1 MHEDL
6 AARTA
11 SIRGGRGAGRRVRL
25 AGRAGGGLDAGTAAG
40 LRAGTSAGRRTD
52 ASRAAPDGS
61 ARREAGA
68 EAAKG
73 AVRASA
79 TRRRASVV
87 LLALA
92 AACGAL
98 AAGCA
103 GSPPAAPAGEA
114 DRIPAPVL
122 TPPPVP
128 KPEPGEPV
136 EVYSVSVEDVPA
148 GELLFALAR
157 DAGLDIDV
165 DPGIEGRITMNAVD
179 EPLPDLLRRISRHA
193 ALRVEIE
200 DGVLAARRDEPVL
213 RAYPID
219 YVSVARDVETVNEV
233 GTGLGG
239 AIGSPAGEEN
249 GSSADVR
256 GKAEHRFWDA
266 LVESVRAVLGES
278 PDGASGVFAH
288 RETSLIAVRA
298 SAARHRE
305 VAAFLDGVLASARR
319 QVLIEAVIVEV
330 GLDDRFRSGVNFSR
344 LFGGDLRVQ
353 TGLPGGNFGDSAPF
367 ALLSSADLGLTVRL
381 LREFG
386 EVQVLSTPIVMAL
399 NNQTAIVKIA
409 ENRAF
414 FTSEVRTT
422 SNDTTIERNVQT
434 KLHTVPVG
442 LILLVTPS
450 VAADGEIVLKVR
462 PTVTRQTGFVVD
474 PNPTL
479 AAAEVVSRIP
489 EIAVREIESVLR
501 LRSGEVAV
509 LGGLMQEES
518 REDTAGVPLLSRL
531 PGIGAAFRYRDRRT
545 EKTELIVF
553 LRPTV
558 VRDPSLD
565 ADLGR
570 FHRWW
575 RRTGEPAGRE
585 AVRGP
590 GPGLDPDSRPD
601 RRTVPA
607 AGAAGAAAPA
617 TGTGK
622 QQGIRIEQAWGGN
635 PADGMLGRAWT
646 ALQRGALRGARGV
659 VPGSAGR
666 AAGGGPGRPRRAR
679 GARGEDRGGA
689 GVVPPPARARA
700 GARDR
705 AGDGRRAR
713 CRREPGGARTG
724 DPGPALGPAGSS
736 LASRRARPL
745 ARRAGPVGGRR
756 RRLSDRPS
764 PRPVQSRSGVQPGG
778 ERGPARSPGRRA
790 RPLPRGAGAR
800 RPLAPRLRRA
810 RGARTDRGA
819 RRAGGDPA
827 VRRRT
832 APPGPAP
839 LAGGAAAGP
848 DPLANLLVETGAISE
863 DQARIARTEQRNT
876 GAGFTDV
883 LAKLGFVTEG
893 IVRDALGGALGVESV
908 DLGSAVAEADATA
921 AVPERV
927 ARRFLAAGLAIERD
941 AAGAPRRLTVAMADP
956 FDVIALD
963 HLRSL
968 FDGDVEITSL
978 LAGRSDVER
987 FIERAYGHDLSV
999 AGILAEIES
1008 GGEPADPA
1016 GGAAAARAGEYGQ
1029 PIVRLV
1035 DVLLSDAVKQGASDV
1050 HFEPE
1055 RGFLRVRYRIDGVL
1069 RQVRSLHRGYWSA
1082 IAVRLKVMCGMNI
1095 AETRAPQDGRMT
1107 LSVSGRDIDYRV
1119 SSLPTTH
1126 GENIVLRVLD
1136 RSRGLVPLD
1145 ELGMSPGALAE
1156 LGRMMERPEGLIL
1169 VTGPT
1174 GSGKTTTLYSMLAH
1188 LDREAVNVMT
1198 WRTRSSTRWRG
1209 SARPRSTR
1217 R

>member
-40 LRAGTSAGRRTD
+40 LRAGTNTGRRTD

-87 LLALA
+87 LLALT

-239 AIGSPAGEEN
+239 AIGSPAGGEN

-278 PDGASGVFAH
+278 PDGASGGFAH

-344 LFGGDLRVQ
+344 LFGGDLRAQ

-462 PTVTRQTGFVVD
+462 PTVTRQTGFVID

-590 GPGLDPDSRPD
+590 GPDPDSRPD

-622 QQGIRIEQAWGGN
+622 QEGIRIEQAWGGN

-646 ALQRGALRGARGV
+646 ALQRGALRGARASYLEALDARPAAALAGLGALAV
-659 VPGSAGR
+659 REGRIAEARAWYRRLLALEPAHEIGR
-666 AAGGGPGRPRRAR
+666 AMAAVLDAGGSPEAHER
-679 GARGEDRGGA
+679 EI
-689 GVVPPPARARA
+689 
-700 GARDR
+700 RD
-705 AGDGRRAR
+705 
-713 CRREPGGARTG
+713 
-724 DPGPALGPAGSS
+724 
-736 LASRRARPL
+736 
-745 ARRAGPVGGRR
+745 
-756 RRLSDRPS
+756 RLSDLPEAAWLHAALGHSFAGRGRWEAAADAYRTALRLAPS
-764 PRPVQSRSGVQPGG
+764 NPD
-778 ERGPARSPGRRA
+778 PAYNLAVSADRLDRRA
-790 RPLPRGAGAR
+790 
-800 RPLAPRLRRA
+800 
-810 RGARTDRGA
+810 
-819 RRAGGDPA
+819 
-827 VRRRT
+827 
-832 APPGPAP
+832 
-839 LAGGAAAGP
+839 AA
-848 DPLANLLVETGAISE
+848 L
-863 DQARIARTEQRNT
+863 
-876 GAGFTDV
+876 
-883 LAKLGFVTEG
+883 
-893 IVRDALGGALGVESV
+893 
-908 DLGSAVAEADATA
+908 
-921 AVPERV
+921 
-927 ARRFLAAGLAIERD
+927 
-941 AAGAPRRLTVAMADP
+941 
-956 FDVIALD
+956 
-963 HLRSL
+963 
-968 FDGDVEITSL
+968 
-978 LAGRSDVER
+978 
-987 FIERAYGHDLSV
+987 
-999 AGILAEIES
+999 
-1008 GGEPADPA
+1008 
-1016 GGAAAARAGEYGQ
+1016 
-1029 PIVRLV
+1029 
-1035 DVLLSDAVKQGASDV
+1035 
-1050 HFEPE
+1050 
-1055 RGFLRVRYRIDGVL
+1055 VRYREALELAALSPPAFD
-1069 RQVRSLHRGYWSA
+1069 VR
-1082 IAVRLKVMCGMNI
+1082 AVRERI
-1095 AETRAPQDGRMT
+1095 AALEGRVETRP
-1107 LSVSGRDIDYRV
+1107 
-1119 SSLPTTH
+1119 
-1126 GENIVLRVLD
+1126 
-1136 RSRGLVPLD
+1136 
-1145 ELGMSPGALAE
+1145 
-1156 LGRMMERPEGLIL
+1156 
-1169 VTGPT
+1169 
-1174 GSGKTTTLYSMLAH
+1174 
-1188 LDREAVNVMT
+1188 
-1198 WRTRSSTRWRG
+1198 
-1209 SARPRSTR
+1209 
-1217 R
+1217 

>member
-1 MHEDL
+1 MHEEL
-6 AARTA
+6 SARTA
-11 SIRGGRGAGRRVRL
+11 SNRGGRGAGRRVRP
-25 AGRAGGGLDAGTAAG
+25 ARGAGGGLDAGAAAG
-40 LRAGTSAGRRTD
+40 LRRAETKGGRRTH
-52 ASRAAPDGS
+52 ASRAAPGGS

-68 EAAKG
+68 GAAKG
-73 AVRASA
+73 AVRPPA
-79 TRRRASVV
+79 TRRLASVV

-92 AACGAL
+92 AGCGAL

-103 GSPPAAPAGEA
+103 GSPRAGPAGEEA
-114 DRIPAPVL
+114 RIPAPVL

-200 DGVLAARRDEPVL
+200 DGVLAARRDGPVL

-233 GTGLGG
+233 GTGLGA
-239 AIGSPAGEEN
+239 AIGSPSGEEN

-256 GKAEHRFWDA
+256 GKTEHRFWDA

-278 PDGASGVFAH
+278 PDGASGVFSH

-319 QVLIEAVIVEV
+319 QVLIEAMIVEV

-386 EVQVLSTPIVMAL
+386 EVQVLSTPLVMAL

-422 SNDTTIERNVQT
+422 SNDGAIERNVQT

-575 RRTGEPAGRE
+575 RRTGEPAGR
-585 AVRGP
+585 AAGGGP
-590 GPGLDPDSRPD
+590 GPHPHPERGPA
-601 RRTVPA
+601 PA
-607 AGAAGAAAPA
+607 AGAAVAAAPA
-617 TGTGK
+617 PAAGAGE
-622 QQGIRIEQAWGGN
+622 GIRIERAWGGN
-635 PADGMLGRAWT
+635 PADGLLGRAWA
-646 ALQRGALRGARGV
+646 ALRRGA
-659 VPGSAGR
+659 
-666 AAGGGPGRPRRAR
+666 PRRAR
-679 GARGEDRGGA
+679 ASYLEALDARPAAALAGLGALAVREGRTAE
-689 GVVPPPARARA
+689 ARAWYRRLLALDPAHGVGRA
-700 GARDR
+700 MSAVLDDAGGSPEAHEREIRD
-705 AGDGRRAR
+705 
-713 CRREPGGARTG
+713 
-724 DPGPALGPAGSS
+724 
-736 LASRRARPL
+736 
-745 ARRAGPVGGRR
+745 
-756 RRLSDRPS
+756 RLSD
-764 PRPVQSRSGVQPGG
+764 
-778 ERGPARSPGRRA
+778 
-790 RPLPRGAGAR
+790 LPE
-800 RPLAPRLRRA
+800 
-810 RGARTDRGA
+810 
-819 RRAGGDPA
+819 
-827 VRRRT
+827 
-832 APPGPAP
+832 
-839 LAGGAAAGP
+839 AAW
-848 DPLANLLVETGAISE
+848 LHV
-863 DQARIARTEQRNT
+863 
-876 GAGFTDV
+876 
-883 LAKLGFVTEG
+883 
-893 IVRDALGGALGVESV
+893 ALGHS
-908 DLGSAVAEADATA
+908 
-921 AVPERV
+921 
-927 ARRFLAAGLAIERD
+927 
-941 AAGAPRRLTVAMADP
+941 
-956 FDVIALD
+956 
-963 HLRSL
+963 
-968 FDGDVEITSL
+968 
-978 LAGRSDVER
+978 LAGRGRWE
-987 FIERAYGHDLSV
+987 
-999 AGILAEIES
+999 
-1008 GGEPADPA
+1008 
-1016 GGAAAARAGEYGQ
+1016 AAADAYRTALRLAPSNPDPVYNLAVSADRLDRRAAA
-1029 PIVRLV
+1029 LV
-1035 DVLLSDAVKQGASDV
+1035 GYREALELAALSPPAFDM
-1050 HFEPE
+1050 
-1055 RGFLRVRYRIDGVL
+1055 R
-1069 RQVRSLHRGYWSA
+1069 
-1082 IAVRLKVMCGMNI
+1082 AVRERI
-1095 AETRAPQDGRMT
+1095 AALEGRM
-1107 LSVSGRDIDYRV
+1107 
-1119 SSLPTTH
+1119 
-1126 GENIVLRVLD
+1126 E
-1136 RSRGLVPLD
+1136 
-1145 ELGMSPGALAE
+1145 
-1156 LGRMMERPEGLIL
+1156 
-1169 VTGPT
+1169 
-1174 GSGKTTTLYSMLAH
+1174 
-1188 LDREAVNVMT
+1188 
-1198 WRTRSSTRWRG
+1198 
-1209 SARPRSTR
+1209 ARP
-1217 R
+1217 